1 MSLVSNTFIL
11 FVMLSVLV
19 YYILPKKV
27 RWWALLVS
35 SYVYYLAA
43 GAESLVFIL
52 FSTSV
57 SYA

>member
-43 GAESLVFIL
+43 GA
-52 FSTSV
+52 
-57 SYA
+57 